1 MGFDRGSATGAG
13 SGLGAIA
20 DLLSFLVSKGSYAV
34 IVVQIGGRPCGLACI
49 HWCYFFKT
57 RVLLLRYVCRVIFVF
72 VFGSLCHS
80 LLFSLLFVFA
90 VDVAKQQDV
99 RIVQQA
105 RTAVPALLSQAREHL
120 MVVLSRVDNA
130 GTDKTAR
137 NIAVAQVKPAVRH
150 LEPLFSLIKELCD
163 KPGHWWREHWHIS
176 DVEVISWKR
185 DKAGEVK

>member
-1 MGFDRGSATGAG
+1 M
-13 SGLGAIA
+13 
-20 DLLSFLVSKGSYAV
+20 
-34 IVVQIGGRPCGLACI
+34 RPCL
-49 HWCYFFKT
+49 HSL
-57 RVLLLRYVCRVIFVF
+57 VLLLQDQGSLASVCVPCHFCICLWFSLLEFVIF
-72 VFGSLCHS
+72 L
-80 LLFSLLFVFA
+80 LLFVFA

-105 RTAVPALLSQAREHL
+105 CTAVPALLSQAREHL
-120 MVVLSRVDNA
+120 MLVLSRVDNA

-185 DKAGEVK
+185 DKAGEVNPFSSFTPPPNWPVFQFHHWIENGAQNAVDKWVK